1 MKKIYLL
8 TLLSLTAVTV
18 STLAQPSTMDTRS
31 GASSSSGTLL
41 VRNVPQTNVSPLFR
55 VADVAVSGKVVDE
68 KGADLPG
75 VSVAVKGSTQ
85 GTTTDGTG
93 RFRITVPGPSAVL
106 VFSFVGYL
114 SQEITVGS
122 QTALTVD
129 LLPDN
134 QTLSEVV
141 VVGYGS
147 QRRQDITSAVSVINM
162 RDIGE
167 QPANN
172 PNQILQGRAP
182 GVVVKQTS
190 GTPGGEFQVRVR
202 GIGSLG
208 AGSDPL
214 YVIDGFVVGT
224 SVGQNLNPN
233 DIESVSVLKDAAS
246 TAIYGARGSNG
257 VVLITTKQAKDGKV
271 NINLSL
277 DYGIQTVPRSRRTTM
292 MNGVEFAQFKKEIFQ
307 DQIRILQKREP
318 TEAEIPIGI
327 RFPEQTK
334 YSTNWFDLITRDN
347 APYSDANLTI
357 SSGTGPIKALVSA
370 GYYKEDGVVKNT
382 NYDRFSLRTNLGGQV
397 NKLINFG
404 VNINGSYTRQNLAN
418 TVGRGGVVGSSLVI
432 DPRATPYN
440 ADGSLVPY
448 INGVDGVFGFPNPL
462 FVLENVQRRRNI
474 ADVLTNGF
482 IELSFL
488 KYFKFRTSANIRL
501 NNNTYKEYVP
511 STIGVGVASGTSG
524 APPRNAT
531 ETDQTEELT
540 NYSLD
545 QLLSFKPQLPVNHS
559 LDVLV
564 GYTTQQERVRGFTGT
579 GNTFPDDLVPFLGS
593 ASIRSANSYEYGWS
607 LLAFL
612 GRVNYSYK
620 DKYLLSAT
628 FRREGSSRFGAN
640 NKYGDFPAVSV
651 GWRLTEE
658 SFMPKTAWLS
668 DLKLRASWGVTG
680 NNNFLTLGNYP
691 SLAFVASTIGST
703 NYNYIQGNAFASGKI
718 VSSFANQ
725 DLRWEKSNQVDIG
738 MDLALF
744 NSKLI
749 FNVEYYK
756 KITNDML
763 LPVSI
768 PSVSGFTTSLAN
780 IGKVQNHGFEVGAE
794 YRTSFGQFNFR
805 TNANI
810 SFNRNR
816 ILAIK
821 GANDA
826 LYYGEFYSGYNVQ
839 KVGRPVGMIYGY
851 QKLGIFNTQA
861 EIDAAPKQDG
871 AIPGAM
877 KFADTN
883 GDGIISYDTRDM
895 VEIGNPNPAFTWA
908 WTLAGDYK
916 RFDINVLF
924 LGAQN
929 FAIYR
934 NIESSTMNMDGVFNV
949 QTKAKD
955 RWRSPE
961 NPGSNPSDVHSQGG
975 TSYFKWSRESSNRYV
990 YDASYVWLKTI
1001 TIGYNLPKF
1010 KSVLSNAR
1018 IFVTGNNLFL
1028 FTKYPGNN
1036 PDVSTRSGTEPNID
1050 DEAYPV
1056 PRTIATGIKLNF

>member
-31 GASSSSGTLL
+31 GAAPANRQPLVKYVSRPETDARSG
-41 VRNVPQTNVSPLFR
+41 
-55 VADVAVSGKVVDE
+55 AIDVAVSGKVVDE
-68 KGADLPG
+68 KGAELPG

-93 RFRITVPGPSAVL
+93 RFRITVPNPSAVL
-106 VFSFVGYL
+106 VFSFVGYV
-114 SQEITVGS
+114 SQEIVVGS
-122 QTALTVD
+122 QTALTVA

-162 RDIGE
+162 RDLGE

-271 NINLSL
+271 NVNLAL
-277 DYGIQTVPRSRRTTM
+277 DYGIQTVPRSRRTSM
-292 MNGVEFAQFKKEIFQ
+292 MNGFEFAQFKKEIFQ

-318 TEAEIPIGI
+318 LESEVPIGI

-357 SSGTGPIKALVSA
+357 SSGAGPIKALVSA
-370 GYYKEDGVVKNT
+370 GYYKENGVVKNT

-397 NKLINFG
+397 TKLINFG

-474 ADVLTNGF
+474 ADLLTNGF

-501 NNNTYKEYVP
+501 KNNTFKEYVP
-511 STIGVGVASGTSG
+511 STIGLGVASGSSG

-531 ETDQTEELT
+531 ETDNTEELT

-545 QLLSFKPQLPVNHS
+545 QLLTFKPQLPVNHT

-564 GYTTQQERVRGFTGT
+564 GYTAQQERVRGFTGT

-640 NKYGDFPAVSV
+640 SKYGNFPAASI

-680 NNNFLTLGNYP
+680 NNDIGNYP
-691 SLAFVASTIGST
+691 SLAFVGA
-703 NYNYIQGNAFASGKI
+703 NNYIQGNAFAPGKT

-725 DLRWEKSNQVDIG
+725 DLKWEISNQVDIG

-780 IGKVQNHGFEVGAE
+780 IGKVENHGFEVGAE

-821 GANDA
+821 GTNDA

-851 QKLGIFNTQA
+851 QKIGIFNTQA

-883 GDGIISYDTRDM
+883 GDGMISYDTKDM

-916 RFDINVLF
+916 KFDFNILF

-961 NPGSNPSDVHSQGG
+961 NPGPNPSDVHSQGG

-1028 FTKYPGNN
+1028 FTNYPGSN
-1036 PDVSTRSGTEPNID
+1036 PDVSTRSTTEPNID

>member
-8 TLLSLTAVTV
+8 TLLSLTAVT
-18 STLAQPSTMDTRS
+18 SHTLAQPSPSRTGDGPTTATQPRLLSYAPRPGTELPTR
-31 GASSSSGTLL
+31 AVEVT
-41 VRNVPQTNVSPLFR
+41 
-55 VADVAVSGKVVDE
+55 VSGKVVDE
-68 KGADLPG
+68 KRAELPG
-75 VSVAVKGSTQ
+75 VTVAIKGASQ

-93 RFRITVPGPSAVL
+93 SFRITVPDPSAVL
-106 VFSFVGYL
+106 VFSFVGYVR
-114 SQEITVGS
+114 QEIVVGN
-122 QTALTVD
+122 QTALTVA

-134 QTLSEVV
+134 QTLNEVV

-162 RDIGE
+162 RDLGE

-277 DYGIQTVPRSRRTTM
+277 DYGIQSLPRSRRISM
-292 MNGVEFAQFKKEIFQ
+292 MNGIEFAQFKKEIFM
-307 DQIRILQKREP
+307 DQIRIIQKRKP
-318 TEAEIPIGI
+318 TEAEVPAGI

-334 YSTNWFDLITRDN
+334 YSTNWFDLIMRDN

-357 SSGTGPIKALVSA
+357 SSGTGPIKALMSA

-397 NKLINFG
+397 NKFINFG
-404 VNINGSYTRQNLAN
+404 LNINGTYTRQKLAAVN
-418 TVGRGGVVGSSLVI
+418 GRGGVVGSSLVI
-432 DPRATPYN
+432 DPRQTAYN
-440 ADGSLVPY
+440 PDGSLVPY

-462 FVLENVQRRRNI
+462 YVLENVDRRRNI
-474 ADVLTNGF
+474 SDVLTNGF

-488 KYFKFRTSANIRL
+488 KSFKFKTSANIKL
-501 NNNTYKEYVP
+501 NNNTTKTYVP
-511 STIGVGVASGTSG
+511 STIGLAVASGSSG
-524 APPRNAT
+524 APPRNAS
-531 ETDQTEELT
+531 ETDQTEELI
-540 NYSLD
+540 NYSVD
-545 QLLSFKPQLPVNHS
+545 QLLTFKPQLPVDHTF
-559 LDVLV
+559 DALV
-564 GYTTQQERVRGFTGT
+564 GYTAQQERVRGIIGT
-579 GNTFPDDLVPFLGS
+579 GNTFPDDLVPYLGS
-593 ASIRSANSYEYGWS
+593 ASIRSANSYEFGFS

-620 DKYLLSAT
+620 DKYLFSAT
-628 FRREGSSRFGAN
+628 YRREGSSRFGAN
-640 NKYGDFPAVSV
+640 SKYGDFPAASI

-658 SFMPKTAWLS
+658 SFIPKTAWLS

-680 NNNFLTLGNYP
+680 NNDIGNYP
-691 SLAFVASTIGST
+691 SLAFVGA
-703 NYNYIQGNAFASGKI
+703 NNYILGNTFVPGKN

-725 DLRWEKSNQVDIG
+725 ELRWEKSNQVDIG

-744 NSKLI
+744 NSKLV
-749 FNVEYYK
+749 FNVEYYN

-768 PSVSGFTTSLAN
+768 PSVSGFTSSLAN
-780 IGKVQNHGFEVGAE
+780 IGKVSNHGVEVGAD
-794 YRTSFGQFNFR
+794 YRTNIGQFNLR

-810 SFNRNR
+810 SFNRNK
-816 ILAIK
+816 ILAIQ

-826 LYYGEFYSGYNVQ
+826 LYYGEFYSGYSVQ
-839 KVGRPVGMIYGY
+839 KVGRPIGMIYGY
-851 QKLGIFNTQA
+851 EKIGIFNTQA

-883 GDGIISYDTRDM
+883 GDGIISYDTKDM
-895 VEIGNPNPAFTWA
+895 VEIGNPNPSFNWA

-916 RFDINVLF
+916 QFDFNILF

-929 FAIYR
+929 FDIYR

-955 RWRSPE
+955 RWRSAE
-961 NPGSNPSDVHSQGG
+961 NPGPNPSDVHSQGG

-990 YDASYVWLKTI
+990 YDASYTWLKTV

-1010 KSVLSNAR
+1010 KSVLSSAR
-1018 IFVTGNNLFL
+1018 IFVTANNLFL
-1028 FTKYPGNN
+1028 FSKYPGSN
-1036 PDVSTRSGTEPNID
+1036 PDVSSRSTTEPNID

>member
-1 MKKIYLL
+1 MKKTYLL
-8 TLLSLTAVTV
+8 TLLSLTAFSVN
-18 STLAQPSTMDTRS
+18 TLAQPSPVGTRN
-31 GASSSSGTLL
+31 GAALPTG
-41 VRNVPQTNVSPLFR
+41 QPLFSASAR
-55 VADVAVSGKVVDE
+55 TPEVAHSMAVDIPVSGRVVDE
-68 KGADLPG
+68 KGTELPG
-75 VSVAVKGSTQ
+75 VTVALKGASQ

-93 RFRITVPGPSAVL
+93 SFRITVPDASAVL
-106 VFSFVGYL
+106 VFSFVGYVK
-114 SQEITVGS
+114 QEIVVGN
-122 QTALTVD
+122 QTSLNVA

-134 QTLSEVV
+134 QTLNEVV

-147 QRRQDITSAVSVINM
+147 QRRQDITSAISVISM
-162 RDIGE
+162 RDLGE

-182 GVVVKQTS
+182 GVTVKQTS

-233 DIESVSVLKDAAS
+233 DIENVSVLKDAAS

-271 NINLSL
+271 NINLAL
-277 DYGIQTVPRSRRTTM
+277 DYGIQTVPRSRRTSM
-292 MNGVEFAQFKKEIFQ
+292 MNGFEFAQFKKEIFQ
-307 DQIRILQKREP
+307 DQIRILQNREP
-318 TEAEIPIGI
+318 REDEIPIGI
-327 RFPEQTK
+327 RFPEQNK

-370 GYYKEDGVVKNT
+370 GYYKENGVVKNT

-397 NKLINFG
+397 NKFINFG
-404 VNINGSYTRQNLAN
+404 LNINGSYTRQNLAN
-418 TVGRGGVVGSSLVI
+418 TVGRGGVVGSALVM
-432 DPRATPYN
+432 DPRAAAYD
-440 ADGSLVPY
+440 ADGALVPY

-462 FVLENVQRRRNI
+462 YVLENVYRRRNI
-474 ADVLTNGF
+474 ADLLTNGF

-488 KYFKFRTSANIRL
+488 KYFKFKTSANIRL

-511 STIGVGVASGTSG
+511 STIGLGVASGSSG

-545 QLLSFKPQLPVNHS
+545 QLLTFKPQLPANHN
-559 LDVLV
+559 LDILA
-564 GYTTQQERVRGFTGT
+564 GYTAQQERVRGITGT

-593 ASIRSANSYEYGWS
+593 ASIRSANSYEFGWS

-612 GRVNYSYK
+612 SRVNYSYK
-620 DKYLLSAT
+620 DKYLFSASY
-628 FRREGSSRFGAN
+628 RREGSSRFGAN
-640 NKYGDFPAVSV
+640 SKYGDFPAASI

-680 NNNFLTLGNYP
+680 NNAIGNYP
-691 SLAFVASTIGST
+691 SLAFVGA
-703 NYNYIQGNAFASGKI
+703 NNYILGNTFVPGKN
-718 VSSFANQ
+718 VNSFANQ
-725 DLRWEKSNQVDIG
+725 DLKWEKSNQVDIG

-768 PSVSGFTTSLAN
+768 PAVSGFTTSLAN
-780 IGKVQNHGFEVGAE
+780 IGKVENHGFEVGAE
-794 YRTSFGQFNFR
+794 YRTNFGQFNFR

-810 SFNRNR
+810 SFNRNK

-821 GANDA
+821 GSNDA
-826 LYYGEFYSGYNVQ
+826 LYYGEFYSGYSVQ

-851 QKLGIFNTQA
+851 QKTGIFNTQT

-883 GDGIISYDTRDM
+883 GDGVISYDTKDM

-916 RFDINVLF
+916 RFDVNVLF

-929 FAIYR
+929 FDIYR

-955 RWRSPE
+955 RWRSAE
-961 NPGSNPSDVHSQGG
+961 NPGPNPGDVHSQGG

-1010 KSVLSNAR
+1010 KSVLSGAR

-1028 FTKYPGNN
+1028 FTNYPGSN
-1036 PDVSTRSGTEPNID
+1036 PDVSTRSTTEPNID

>member
-1 MKKIYLL
+1 MRKVYLIITTNVFL
-8 TLLSLTAVTV
+8 MMTHSFGQSGSTGLVTT
-18 STLAQPSTMDTRS
+18 SYL
-31 GASSSSGTLL
+31 ASSSPLTRRVDLSLPQPGVSATDL
-41 VRNVPQTNVSPLFR
+41 V
-55 VADVAVSGKVVDE
+55 VSGKVTDE
-68 KGADLPG
+68 KGSELTG
-75 VSVAVKGSTQ
+75 VSVALKGSTQ
-85 GTTTDGTG
+85 GTTTDATG
-93 RFRITVPGPSAVL
+93 QFRITVPNSSAVL
-106 VFSFVGYL
+106 VLSFIGYI
-114 SQEITVGS
+114 SQEIVVGN
-122 QTALTVD
+122 QTSLSVA
-129 LLPDN
+129 LLPEN
-134 QTLSEVV
+134 QILNEVV

-147 QRRQDITSAVSVINM
+147 QRKQDITSAVSVINM
-162 RDIGE
+162 RDLGE

-182 GVVVKQTS
+182 GVAVKQTS

-208 AGSDPL
+208 AGSDPV
-214 YVIDGFVVGT
+214 YVVDGFVVGT

-257 VVLITTKQAKDGKV
+257 VVLITTKQAKEGKV
-271 NINLSL
+271 NVNLGV
-277 DYGIQTVPRSRRTTM
+277 DYGIQTVPRSRRTEM
-292 MNGVEFAQFKKEIFQ
+292 MNGVEFAQFKKDVFM
-307 DQIRILQKREP
+307 DQIRIIQKREP
-318 TEAEIPIGI
+318 LESEVPIGY
-327 RFPEQTK
+327 RFPEQTP
-334 YSTNWFDLITRDN
+334 YSTNWFDLIMHDS
-347 APYSDANLTI
+347 APYSDVNLAI
-357 SSGTGPIKALVSA
+357 SSGAGPIKALVSG
-370 GYYKEDGVVKNT
+370 GYYKEDGVIKNT
-382 NYDRFSLRTNLGGQV
+382 NYDRFSLRTNLSGQV
-397 NKLINFG
+397 NKWLNFG
-404 VNINGSYTRQNLAN
+404 LNINGSYTRQALAN
-418 TVGRGGVVGSSLVI
+418 TVGRLGIVGSALVM

-462 FVLENVQRRRNI
+462 YVLENVQRRRNI
-474 ADVLTNGF
+474 ADLLTNGF

-488 KYFKFRTSANIRL
+488 KYFKFKTSANIKL
-501 NNNTYKEYVP
+501 NNNTFKEYVP
-511 STIGVGVASGTSG
+511 STIGLNLASGSSG

-545 QLLSFKPQLPVNHS
+545 QLLTFKPQLPINHT
-559 LDVLV
+559 LDALV
-564 GYTTQQERVRGFTGT
+564 GYTAQQERVRGFTGT

-593 ASIRSANSYEYGWS
+593 ASIRSANSYEFGWS

-620 DKYLLSAT
+620 DKYLISAT

-640 NKYGDFPAVSV
+640 SKYGNFPAASI

-658 SFMPKTAWLS
+658 GFMPKKAWLS

-680 NNNFLTLGNYP
+680 NNAIGNYP
-691 SLAFVASTIGST
+691 SLAFLGA
-703 NYNYIQGNAFASGKI
+703 NNYILGNAFAAGKN

-725 DLRWEKSNQVDIG
+725 NLKWEKSNQVDIG

-768 PSVSGFTTSLAN
+768 PAVSGFTTSLAN
-780 IGKVQNHGFEVGAE
+780 IGKVENHGFEIGAE
-794 YRTSFGQFNFR
+794 YRTTIGSFNFR

-810 SFNRNR
+810 SFNRNK

-851 QKLGIFNTQA
+851 QKIGIFNTQA

-883 GDGIISYDTRDM
+883 GDGVITYDTKDM
-895 VEIGNPNPAFTWA
+895 VEIGNPNPAYTWA

-916 RFDINVLF
+916 KFDFTILF
-924 LGAQN
+924 LGAQD
-929 FAIYR
+929 FDIYR

-949 QTKAKD
+949 QKKAKD

-961 NPGSNPSDVHSQGG
+961 NPGPNPSDVHSQGG

-990 YDASYVWLKTI
+990 YDASYVWIKTI

-1010 KSVLSNAR
+1010 KSILSSAR

-1028 FTKYPGNN
+1028 FTKYPGSN
-1036 PDVSTRSGTEPNID
+1036 PDVSTRSTTEPSID

>member
-8 TLLSLTAVTV
+8 LLPGMLALSASGSGWAPRPDARQVISATNQSLFVGTAL
-18 STLAQPSTMDTRS
+18 LAPLRS
-31 GASSSSGTLL
+31 ASFLE
-41 VRNVPQTNVSPLFR
+41 VVI
-55 VADVAVSGKVVDE
+55 SGKVTDLENDE
-68 KGADLPG
+68 PLPG
-75 VSVAVKGSTQ
+75 VNVLVKGTTN
-85 GTTTDGTG
+85 GTVTDVDGNYRLTVADSVTT
-93 RFRITVPGPSAVL
+93 L
-106 VFSFVGYL
+106 VFSSVGYTPEEVPINGQTTINVAL
-114 SQEITVGS
+114 S
-122 QTALTVD
+122 
-129 LLPDN
+129 PDI
-134 QTLSEVV
+134 QSLSEVV

-147 QRRQDITSAVSVINM
+147 QRRQDITSAVSVINLQ
-162 RDIGE
+162 DVGE

-182 GVVVKQTS
+182 GVVVKQTT
-190 GTPGGEFQVRVR
+190 GAPGGQFQVRVR

-233 DIESVSVLKDAAS
+233 DIESVTVLKDAAS

-257 VVLITTKQAKDGKV
+257 VVLITTKQAKEGKV
-271 NINLSL
+271 NINLAL
-277 DYGIQTVPRSRRTTM
+277 DYGIQNFPKSRRTSM
-292 MNGVEFAQFKKEIFQ
+292 MNGVEFAQFKKDVFM
-307 DQIRILQKREP
+307 DQIRILENREP
-318 TEAEIPIGI
+318 AEDEVPIGY
-327 RFPEQTK
+327 RFPEQTQ
-334 YSTNWFDLITRDN
+334 YSTNWFDLVTRDN
-347 APYSDANLTI
+347 APYTDANLTI
-357 SSGTGPIKALVSA
+357 SSGAGPIKTLVSA
-370 GYYKEDGVVKNT
+370 GYYTEDGVVKNT
-382 NYDRFSLRTNLGGQV
+382 DYDRFSLRTNLGGQL
-397 NKLINFG
+397 NEFINFG
-404 VNINGSYTRQNLAN
+404 LNINGSYTRQNQAN
-418 TVGRGGVVGSSLVI
+418 TNGRGGVVGSSLVM
-432 DPRATPYN
+432 DPRATAYN

-448 INGVDGVFGFPNPL
+448 IDGVDGVFGFPNPL
-462 FVLENVQRRRNI
+462 YVLENVDQRRNI
-474 ADVLTNGF
+474 ADLLTNGF

-488 KYFKFRTSANIRL
+488 KYFTFKTSANIRL
-501 NNNTYKEYVP
+501 KNETYKEYVP
-511 STIGVGVASGTSG
+511 STIGLAVASGSSG
-524 APPRNAT
+524 APPRNAR
-531 ETDQTEELT
+531 ETDQTEELI

-545 QLLSFKPQLPVNHS
+545 QLLTFKPQLPVNHN
-559 LDVLV
+559 LDVLA
-564 GYTTQQERVRGFTGT
+564 GYSAQQEQVRGFQGT
-579 GNTFPDDLVPFLGS
+579 GNTYPDDLVPFLGS
-593 ASIRSANSYEYGWS
+593 ASIRSANSYEFGWS

-612 GRVNYSYK
+612 SRVNYSYQ

-640 NKYGDFPAVSV
+640 SKYGNFPAASI

-658 SFMPKTAWLS
+658 SFMPEISWLD

-680 NNNFLTLGNYP
+680 NNDIGNYP
-691 SLAFVASTIGST
+691 SLAFVGA
-703 NYNYIQGNAFASGKI
+703 NNYILGNTFVPGKN

-725 DLRWEKSNQVDIG
+725 DLKWEKSNQVDLG

-744 NSKLI
+744 NGQLV
-749 FNVEYYK
+749 FNLEYYR

-763 LPVSI
+763 LPISI
-768 PSVSGFTTSLAN
+768 PAVSGFTSSLAN
-780 IGKVQNHGFEVGAE
+780 IGKVENHGFELGAD
-794 YRTSFGQFNFR
+794 YRTNFGQFNFR

-810 SFNRNR
+810 SFNRNK

-826 LYYGEFYSGYNVQ
+826 LYYGEFYSGYSVQ

-851 QKLGIFNTQA
+851 QKIGIFDTQA
-861 EIDAAPKQDG
+861 EIDAAPIQDG

-877 KFADTN
+877 QFADTN
-883 GDGIISYDTRDM
+883 EDGVISYDTEDM
-895 VEIGNPNPAFTWA
+895 VEIGNPNPAFNWA

-929 FAIYR
+929 FDIYR

-955 RWRSPE
+955 RWRSAE
-961 NPGSNPSDVHSQGG
+961 NPGPNPSDVHSQGG

-1001 TIGYNLPKF
+1001 TIGYNLPNF
-1010 KSVLSNAR
+1010 KTILSGAR

-1028 FTKYPGNN
+1028 FTKYPGSN
-1036 PDVSTRSGTEPNID
+1036 PDISSRSTTEPNID

-1056 PRTIATGIKLNF
+1056 PRTIAAGIKLNF

>member
-1 MKKIYLL
+1 MKKIYLF
-8 TLLSLTAVTV
+8 LLPGL
-18 STLAQPSTMDTRS
+18 LA
-31 GASSSSGTLL
+31 ASSSLLGQPLVTDARRVPSPTTEPLL
-41 VRNVPQTNVSPLFR
+41 VKPVSGREESRR
-55 VADVAVSGKVVDE
+55 VLTADVVVSGKVVDE
-68 KGADLPG
+68 NGADLPG

-93 RFRITVPGPSAVL
+93 SFRITVPNPSAVL
-106 VFSFVGYL
+106 VFSFVGYV
-114 SQEITVGS
+114 SQEIAVGN
-122 QTALTVD
+122 QTALTVA

-182 GVVVKQTS
+182 GVTVKQTS

-277 DYGIQTVPRSRRTTM
+277 DYGIQTVPRSRRTSM

-334 YSTNWFDLITRDN
+334 YSTNWYDLITRNN

-357 SSGTGPIKALVSA
+357 SSGVGAIKALVSA

-397 NKLINFG
+397 NKFINFG

-432 DPRATPYN
+432 DPRATAYN
-440 ADGSLVPY
+440 ADGSLVPF

-488 KYFKFRTSANIRL
+488 RSFKFRTSANIRL
-501 NNNTYKEYVP
+501 NNNTFKEYVP
-511 STIGVGVASGTSG
+511 STIGVGVTGGSSG

-531 ETDQTEELT
+531 AGDQTEELT

-545 QLLSFKPQLPVNHS
+545 QLLTFKPQLPVNHN

-564 GYTTQQERVRGFTGT
+564 GYTAQQERVRGFLGT

-612 GRVNYSYK
+612 SRVNYSYK

-658 SFMPKTAWLS
+658 SFIPKTAWLS

-680 NNNFLTLGNYP
+680 NNAIGNYP
-691 SLAFVASTIGST
+691 SLAFVGA
-703 NYNYIQGNAFASGKI
+703 NNYIQGNAFAPGKT

-725 DLRWEKSNQVDIG
+725 DLKWEISKQVDIG

-749 FNVEYYK
+749 FNVEYYR

-851 QKLGIFNTQA
+851 QKIGIFNTQA

-949 QTKAKD
+949 QAKAKD
-955 RWRSPE
+955 RWRSAE

-1036 PDVSTRSGTEPNID
+1036 PDVSTRSTTEPNID